1 MLASV
6 APRCINRTL
15 GVQYHT
21 TYQTV
26 STLRYEVLELLKL
39 SIADCNQK
47 IRSAHLISCDQS
59 EFLEI

>member
-1 MLASV
+1 MNSKYDQGAQMLASV

-39 SIADCNQK
+39 LLQIVTRES
-47 IRSAHLISCDQS
+47 DQH
-59 EFLEI
+59 I